1 MGHLLPE
8 VASKVRRLCPDAQL
22 RLYGSRARGEA
33 RPDSDWD
40 FLVLVPDLAL
50 KGVIRDA
57 LYDLEL
63 KHGEVLSPLILD
75 QAQWASLEGH
85 LLRQEITRDGKS
97 L

>member
-1 MGHLLPE
+1 MDSLLPE
-8 VASKVRRLCPDAQL
+8 VASQVRRVCPEAEL

-40 FLVLVPDLAL
+40 LLVLVPDLAL
-50 KGVIRDA
+50 KGAIRDA

-63 KHGEVLSPLILD
+63 QHGAVLSPLILD
-75 QAQWASLEGH
+75 PAQWASLDGH
-85 LLRQEITRDGKS
+85 LLRQEIARDGKP